1 MGVVLCGSLPDWI
14 RAGGLPHG
22 KTVEAPDSR
31 FIEITVVA
39 CIDCSD
45 CRAGS
50 AEISSKEGGWRVEGL
65 G

>member
-1 MGVVLCGSLPDWI
+1 MGVVLCGSLPVWI
-14 RAGGLPHG
+14 RGGRLPHG
-22 KTVEAPDSR
+22 KTAEAPDSR

-50 AEISSKEGGWRVEGL
+50 ADISSK
-65 G
+65 